1 MENNDKIVYT
11 KEDIVWYYAS
21 MYLDGLIHTGAKYD
35 EEFMR
40 LYTQLCEYVDS
51 KITSPYGGDIV
62 ETSVFVG
69 RKFI

>member
-11 KEDIVWYYAS
+11 KEDIIWYYAA
-21 MYLDGLIHTGAKYD
+21 MYLEGLMKTEARYD

-40 LYTQLCEYVDS
+40 LYTQLREYVDS
-51 KITSPYGGDIV
+51 KISSPYGGDIV

-69 RKFI
+69 RKFK